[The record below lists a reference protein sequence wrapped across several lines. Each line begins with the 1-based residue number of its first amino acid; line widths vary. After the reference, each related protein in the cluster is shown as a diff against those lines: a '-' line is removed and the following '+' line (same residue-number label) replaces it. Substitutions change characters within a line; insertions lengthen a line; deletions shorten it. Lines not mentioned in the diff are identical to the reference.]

1 MPEAAS
7 VRIATLEDPTVTIKR
22 DAQVRVGLDD
32 QSVALRLSED
42 GPNELG
48 VSQRRSLVMIVL
60 EVLRE
65 PMFLLLLGAGGI
77 YLTMGDAREALVL
90 LGFVLVIVLVTVLQE
105 RRTDN
110 TLSALRDLS
119 SPRAL
124 VMRNGRAVRIP
135 GTEVVRDDVLIVSEG
150 DRVAADGVLL
160 EAHELAANESLLT
173 GESEPVSKQAGDDL
187 LYAGTMVVRGQG
199 IMRVTATG
207 QRTEL
212 GRIGKSLD
220 DIALATSPLQEEMAL
235 LTRRVAI
242 IGISLCVLLVVL
254 FWLTRGDL
262 AGGVLAGIALAMGIL
277 PQEFPVILVV
287 FLALAARRIAVH
299 RVLTRRL
306 NAIETLGEVSVLC
319 VDKTGTLTENR
330 MIVSALRIGDE
341 ELSTERLGSGDLP
354 EPFHELL
361 EYAVLASEI
370 SPHDPMEQAFH
381 RLAAIQLEGS
391 EHLHPTWALV
401 REYELEIGLLAM
413 THIWHDDTEGR
424 NVVASKGAPE
434 AVMDLCHLPAQ
445 RCAVLREQAATMA
458 RRGLRVLGVAKSTLP
473 AGLQM
478 PGIQHD
484 ISFEWVGLVGLSD
497 PLRAEVPDTVA
508 QCQRA
513 GIRVVMITGDHPATA
528 MAIAAQAGI
537 DGSDVLTG
545 DQIATLDAQALG
557 DRVGRVNV
565 FARIKPHQKLAL
577 VNALKERGEIVAMTG
592 DGVNDAPALKAA
604 HIGIAMGG
612 RGTDVARE
620 AASLVLLEDDFAS
633 IVRAVALGR
642 RTYVNMRQA
651 MIYTIAVHVPIV
663 ALALLPVLF
672 GLPII
677 LAPVHIAFLELVID
691 PACSL
696 AFESEPG
703 RPGLMEQP
711 PRDRSQ
717 RLLAGRDLLQSI
729 ILGACVSGAAI
740 AAYALLA
747 HFGFEADS
755 AATGTF
761 VLLVAA
767 IGALLLP
774 LRATSGSAV
783 SLLSGLTRETR
794 WILALTLCAL
804 VIASRVPLLASML
817 RLDVLPLDVWAGCLA
832 TGLALAIPLQ
842 GIKSLLPLTWRSAH
856 ESS

>member
-1 MPEAAS
+1 M
-7 VRIATLEDPTVTIKR
+7 TIER

-48 VSQRRSLVMIVL
+48 ASQRRSLLTIIL
-60 EVLRE
+60 DVLRE

-90 LGFVLVIVLVTVLQE
+90 LGFVLVIVLVTVFQE

-110 TLSALRDLS
+110 TLNALRDLS

-173 GESEPVSKQAGDDL
+173 GESEPVSKQAGEDR

-220 DIALATSPLQEEMAL
+220 NIALAASPLQEEMAL
-235 LTRRVAI
+235 LARRVAI
-242 IGISLCVLLVVL
+242 IGISLCVLLVAL

-299 RVLTRRL
+299 QVLTRRL
-306 NAIETLGEVSVLC
+306 NAIETLGEVTVLC

-341 ELSTERLGSGDLP
+341 ELSTERLGNGDLP

-413 THIWHDDTEGR
+413 THIWRDDTEGR

-434 AVMDLCHLPAQ
+434 AVMDLCHLPEQ
-445 RCAVLREQAATMA
+445 RCVVLREQAAAMA
-458 RRGLRVLGVAKSTLP
+458 RRGLRVLGVAKSMLP
-473 AGLQM
+473 DGLQM

-484 ISFEWVGLVGLSD
+484 ITFEWVGLVGLSD

-508 QCQRA
+508 QCLRA

-545 DQIATLDAQALG
+545 DQIATLDAQALR

-565 FARIKPHQKLAL
+565 FARIKPDQKLAL

-642 RTYVNMRQA
+642 RTYVNMHQA

-663 ALALLPVLF
+663 ALAMLPVLF

-703 RPGLMEQP
+703 GSGLMQQP

-717 RLLAGRDLLQSI
+717 RLLAGRDLLQSV
-729 ILGACVSGAAI
+729 ILGVFVSGAAI

-747 HFGFEADS
+747 HFGFGAAE
-755 AATGTF
+755 AATGAF

-774 LRATSGSAV
+774 LRKTSGSAF
-783 SLLSGLTRETR
+783 SLFKGLTRETR

-804 VIASRVPLLASML
+804 VCASRVPFLASML
-817 RLDVLPLDVWAGCLA
+817 RLVVLPVEIWAGCLA
-832 TGLALAIPLQ
+832 TGLMLVIPLQ
-842 GIKSLLPLTWRSAH
+842 GIKMLLPRTWQSAH
-856 ESS
+856 EST

>member
-1 MPEAAS
+1 MQ
-7 VRIATLEDPTVTIKR
+7 INR
-22 DAQVRVGLDD
+22 DAQVRAGLDD
-32 QSVALRLSED
+32 ESVATRRAED

-48 VSQRRSLVMIVL
+48 ATKRRSLLAIIL

-65 PMFLLLLGAGGI
+65 PMFLLLIGAGGI

-90 LGFVLVIVLVTVLQE
+90 LGFVLVIVMVTVLQE

-110 TLSALRDLS
+110 TLNALRDLS

-124 VMRNGRAVRIP
+124 AMRNGRSVRIP
-135 GTEVVRDDVLIVSEG
+135 GSEVVRDDVLIVSEG

-160 EAHELAANESLLT
+160 EAHELAADESLLT
-173 GESEPVSKQAGDDL
+173 GESQPVPKQAGDDC

-220 DIALATSPLQEEMAL
+220 DIALAASPLQAEMAL

-242 IGISLCVLLVVL
+242 IGISLCVLLVAL
-254 FWLTRGDL
+254 FWFTRGDL
-262 AGGVLAGIALAMGIL
+262 AAGVLAGISLAMGIL

-299 RVLTRRL
+299 HVLTRRL
-306 NAIETLGEVSVLC
+306 NAIETLGEVTVLC

-330 MIVSALRIGDE
+330 MVVSALRIGQE
-341 ELSTERLGSGDLP
+341 ELSTERLANGDLP

-370 SPHDPMEQAFH
+370 IPHDPMEKAFH

-413 THIWHDDTEGR
+413 THIWRDDAESR

-434 AVMDLCHLPAQ
+434 AVMDLCHLPDA
-445 RCAVLREQAATMA
+445 RCETLREEAASMA
-458 RRGLRVLGVAKSTLP
+458 RRGLRVLGVAKSMLP
-473 AGLQM
+473 GGSEL

-484 ISFEWVGLVGLSD
+484 ISFEWVGLVGLAD
-497 PLRAEVPDTVA
+497 PLRAEVPQTVA
-508 QCQRA
+508 QCRQA

-528 MAIAAQAGI
+528 MAIATQAGI
-537 DGSDVLTG
+537 DGGDVLTG
-545 DQIATLDAQALG
+545 DQIATLNAQALR
-557 DRVGRVNV
+557 DRVEHVNV
-565 FARIKPHQKLAL
+565 FARIRPDQKLAL
-577 VNALKERGEIVAMTG
+577 VEALKSCGEIVAMTG
-592 DGVNDAPALKAA
+592 DGVNDAPALKSA

-633 IVRAVALGR
+633 IVHAVALGR

-663 ALALLPVLF
+663 ALAMLPVLF

-677 LAPVHIAFLELVID
+677 LAPAHIAFLELVID

-703 RPGLMEQP
+703 APSLMSQP
-711 PRDRSQ
+711 PRDRNQ
-717 RLLAGRDLLQSI
+717 HLLAGHDLWQSV
-729 ILGACVSGAAI
+729 LFGAIVAGTAI
-740 AAYALLA
+740 AAYALLSRNG
-747 HFGFEADS
+747 FGADS
-755 AATGTF
+755 AATGAF
-761 VLLVAA
+761 VVLVAA
-767 IGALLLP
+767 IGAMLLP
-774 LRATSGSAV
+774 LRSKEGSLA
-783 SLLSGLTRETR
+783 SLFGGLTRETR
-794 WILALTLCAL
+794 WILALTLVALACATR
-804 VIASRVPLLASML
+804 IELLASTL
-817 RLDVLPLDVWAGCLA
+817 RLVTLPIDAWAACLA
-832 TGLALAIPLQ
+832 AGLALAVPLQ
-842 GIKSLLPLTWRSAH
+842 GIKALGLRARRPAHASA
-856 ESS
+856 

>member
-1 MPEAAS
+1 M
-7 VRIATLEDPTVTIKR
+7 ATHEDPTVTIER

-48 VSQRRSLVMIVL
+48 ASQRRSLLTIIL
-60 EVLRE
+60 DVLRE

-90 LGFVLVIVLVTVLQE
+90 LGFVLVIVLVTVFQE

-110 TLSALRDLS
+110 TLNALRDLS

-173 GESEPVSKQAGDDL
+173 GESEPVSKQAGEDR

-220 DIALATSPLQEEMAL
+220 NIALAASPLQEEMAL

-242 IGISLCVLLVVL
+242 IGISLCVLLVAL

-299 RVLTRRL
+299 QVLTRRL
-306 NAIETLGEVSVLC
+306 NAIETLGEVTVLC

-341 ELSTERLGSGDLP
+341 ELSTERLGNGDLP

-370 SPHDPMEQAFH
+370 SPHDPMEQAVH

-413 THIWHDDTEGR
+413 THIWRDDTEGR

-434 AVMDLCHLPAQ
+434 AVMDLCHLPEQ
-445 RCAVLREQAATMA
+445 RCVVLREQAAAMA
-458 RRGLRVLGVAKSTLP
+458 RRGLRVLGVAKSMLP
-473 AGLQM
+473 DGLQM

-484 ISFEWVGLVGLSD
+484 ITFEWVGLVGLSD

-508 QCQRA
+508 QCLRA

-545 DQIATLDAQALG
+545 DQIATLDAQALR

-565 FARIKPHQKLAL
+565 FARIKPDQKLAL

-642 RTYVNMRQA
+642 RTYVNMHQA

-663 ALALLPVLF
+663 ALAMLPVLF

-703 RPGLMEQP
+703 GSGLMQQP

-717 RLLAGRDLLQSI
+717 RLLAGRDLLQSV
-729 ILGACVSGAAI
+729 ILGVFVSGAAI

-747 HFGFEADS
+747 HFGFGAAE
-755 AATGTF
+755 AATGAF

-774 LRATSGSAV
+774 LRKTSGSAF
-783 SLLSGLTRETR
+783 SLFKGLTRETR

-804 VIASRVPLLASML
+804 VCASRVPFLASML
-817 RLDVLPLDVWAGCLA
+817 RLVVLPVEIWAGCLA
-832 TGLALAIPLQ
+832 TGLMLAIPLQ
-842 GIKSLLPLTWRSAH
+842 GIKMLLPRTWQSAH
-856 ESS
+856 EST

>member
-1 MPEAAS
+1 M
-7 VRIATLEDPTVTIKR
+7 ATHEDPTVTIER

-48 VSQRRSLVMIVL
+48 ASQRRSLLTIIL
-60 EVLRE
+60 DVLRE

-90 LGFVLVIVLVTVLQE
+90 LGFVLVIVLVTVFQE

-110 TLSALRDLS
+110 TLNALRDLS

-173 GESEPVSKQAGDDL
+173 GESEPVSKQAGEDR

-220 DIALATSPLQEEMAL
+220 NIALAASPLQEEMAL

-242 IGISLCVLLVVL
+242 IGISLCVLLVAL

-299 RVLTRRL
+299 QVLTRRL
-306 NAIETLGEVSVLC
+306 NAIETLGEVTVLC

-341 ELSTERLGSGDLP
+341 ELSTERLGNGDLP

-413 THIWHDDTEGR
+413 THIWRDDTEGR

-434 AVMDLCHLPAQ
+434 AVMDLCHLPEQ
-445 RCAVLREQAATMA
+445 RCVVLREQAAAMA
-458 RRGLRVLGVAKSTLP
+458 RRGLRVLGVAKSMLP
-473 AGLQM
+473 DGLQM

-484 ISFEWVGLVGLSD
+484 ITFEWVGLVGLSD

-508 QCQRA
+508 QCLRA

-545 DQIATLDAQALG
+545 DQIATLDAQALR

-565 FARIKPHQKLAL
+565 FARIKPDQKLAL

-642 RTYVNMRQA
+642 RTYVNMHQA

-663 ALALLPVLF
+663 ALAMLPVLF

-703 RPGLMEQP
+703 GSGLMQQP

-717 RLLAGRDLLQSI
+717 RLLAGRDLLQSV
-729 ILGACVSGAAI
+729 ILGVFVSGAAI

-747 HFGFEADS
+747 HFGFGAAE
-755 AATGTF
+755 AATGAF

-774 LRATSGSAV
+774 LRKTSGSAF
-783 SLLSGLTRETR
+783 SLFKGLTRETR

-804 VIASRVPLLASML
+804 VCASRVPFLASML
-817 RLDVLPLDVWAGCLA
+817 RLVVLPVEIWAGCLA
-832 TGLALAIPLQ
+832 TGLMLAIPLQ
-842 GIKSLLPLTWRSAH
+842 GIKMLLPRTWQSAH
-856 ESS
+856 EST

>member
-1 MPEAAS
+1 M
-7 VRIATLEDPTVTIKR
+7 ATHEDPTVTIER

-48 VSQRRSLVMIVL
+48 ASQRRSLLTIIL
-60 EVLRE
+60 DVLRE

-90 LGFVLVIVLVTVLQE
+90 LGFVLVIVLVTVFQE

-110 TLSALRDLS
+110 TLNALRDLS

-173 GESEPVSKQAGDDL
+173 GESEPVSKQAGEDR

-220 DIALATSPLQEEMAL
+220 NIALAASPLQEEMAL
-235 LTRRVAI
+235 LARRVAI
-242 IGISLCVLLVVL
+242 IGISLCVLLVAL

-299 RVLTRRL
+299 QVLTRRL
-306 NAIETLGEVSVLC
+306 NAIETLGEVTVLC

-341 ELSTERLGSGDLP
+341 ELSTERLGNGDLP

-413 THIWHDDTEGR
+413 THIWRDDTEGR

-434 AVMDLCHLPAQ
+434 AVMDLCHLPEQ
-445 RCAVLREQAATMA
+445 RCVVLREQAAAMA
-458 RRGLRVLGVAKSTLP
+458 RRGLRVLGVAKSMLP
-473 AGLQM
+473 DGLQM

-484 ISFEWVGLVGLSD
+484 ITFEWVGLVGLSD

-508 QCQRA
+508 QCLRA

-545 DQIATLDAQALG
+545 DQIATLDAQALR

-565 FARIKPHQKLAL
+565 FARIKPDQKLAL

-642 RTYVNMRQA
+642 RTYVNMHQA

-663 ALALLPVLF
+663 ALAMLPVLF

-703 RPGLMEQP
+703 GSGLMQQP

-717 RLLAGRDLLQSI
+717 RLLAGRDLLQSV
-729 ILGACVSGAAI
+729 ILGVFVSGAAI

-747 HFGFEADS
+747 HFGFGAAE
-755 AATGTF
+755 AATGAF

-774 LRATSGSAV
+774 LRKTSGSAF
-783 SLLSGLTRETR
+783 SLFKGLTRETR

-804 VIASRVPLLASML
+804 VCASRVPFLASML
-817 RLDVLPLDVWAGCLA
+817 RLVVLPVEIWAGCLA
-832 TGLALAIPLQ
+832 TGLMLVIPLQ
-842 GIKSLLPLTWRSAH
+842 AIKMLLPRTWPSAH
-856 ESS
+856 EST

>member
-1 MPEAAS
+1 M
-7 VRIATLEDPTVTIKR
+7 ATHEDPTVTIER

-48 VSQRRSLVMIVL
+48 ASQRRSLLTIIL
-60 EVLRE
+60 DVLRE

-90 LGFVLVIVLVTVLQE
+90 LGFVLVIVLVTVFQE

-110 TLSALRDLS
+110 TLNALRDLS

-173 GESEPVSKQAGDDL
+173 GESEPVSKQAGEDR

-220 DIALATSPLQEEMAL
+220 NIALAASPLQEEMAL
-235 LTRRVAI
+235 LARRVAI
-242 IGISLCVLLVVL
+242 IGISLCVLLVAL

-299 RVLTRRL
+299 QVLTRRL
-306 NAIETLGEVSVLC
+306 NAIETLGEVTVLC

-341 ELSTERLGSGDLP
+341 ELSTERLGNGDLP

-413 THIWHDDTEGR
+413 THIWRDDTEGR

-434 AVMDLCHLPAQ
+434 AVMDLCHLPEQ
-445 RCAVLREQAATMA
+445 RCVVLREQAAAMA
-458 RRGLRVLGVAKSTLP
+458 RRGLRVLGVAKSMLP
-473 AGLQM
+473 DGLQM

-484 ISFEWVGLVGLSD
+484 ITFEWVGLVGLSD

-508 QCQRA
+508 QCLRA

-545 DQIATLDAQALG
+545 DQIATLDAQALR

-565 FARIKPHQKLAL
+565 FARIKPDQKLAL

-642 RTYVNMRQA
+642 RTYVNMHQA

-663 ALALLPVLF
+663 ALAMLPVLF

-703 RPGLMEQP
+703 GSGLMQQP

-717 RLLAGRDLLQSI
+717 RLLAGRDLLQSV
-729 ILGACVSGAAI
+729 ILGVFVSGAAI

-747 HFGFEADS
+747 HFGFGAAE
-755 AATGTF
+755 AATGAF

-774 LRATSGSAV
+774 LRKTSGSAF
-783 SLLSGLTRETR
+783 SLFKGLTRETR

-804 VIASRVPLLASML
+804 VCASRVPFLASML
-817 RLDVLPLDVWAGCLA
+817 RLVVLPVEIWAGCLA
-832 TGLALAIPLQ
+832 TGLMLVIPLQ
-842 GIKSLLPLTWRSAH
+842 GIKMLLPRTWQSAH
-856 ESS
+856 EST

>member
-1 MPEAAS
+1 MNNN
-7 VRIATLEDPTVTIKR
+7 R
-22 DAQVRVGLDD
+22 DAQVRIGLDD
-32 QSVALRLSED
+32 QTVALRLAED

-48 VSQRRSLVMIVL
+48 ASQRRSLFAIVL

-110 TLSALRDLS
+110 TLNALRDLS

-124 VMRNGRAVRIP
+124 AMRNGRAVRIP
-135 GTEVVRDDVLIVSEG
+135 GTQVVRDDVLIVSEG

-173 GESEPVSKQAGDDL
+173 GESEPVAKLAGDDC

-220 DIALATSPLQEEMAL
+220 DIALSASPLQEEMAL

-242 IGISLCVLLVVL
+242 IGISLCVVLVAL
-254 FWLTRGDL
+254 FWFTRGDL

-299 RVLTRRL
+299 HVLTRRL
-306 NAIETLGEVSVLC
+306 NAIETLGEVTVLC

-330 MIVSALRIGDE
+330 MVVSALRIDDE
-341 ELSTERLGSGDLP
+341 ELSTERLGNGNLP

-391 EHLHPTWALV
+391 EHLHPSWALV

-413 THIWHDDTEGR
+413 THIWHDDTDGR

-434 AVMDLCHLPAQ
+434 AVMDLCHLPAA
-445 RCAVLREQAATMA
+445 RCEALRGQAAAMA
-458 RRGLRVLGVAKSTLP
+458 RRGLRVLGVAKSMLP
-473 AGLQM
+473 DGLQM

-484 ISFEWVGLVGLSD
+484 INFEWVGLVGLAD
-497 PLRAEVPDTVA
+497 PLRAEVPGTVA

-537 DGSDVLTG
+537 DGGEVLTG
-545 DQIATLDAQALG
+545 DQIATLDAQALRE
-557 DRVGRVNV
+557 RVGQVNV

-577 VNALKERGEIVAMTG
+577 VSALKERGEVVAMTG

-620 AASLVLLEDDFAS
+620 AASLVLLEDDFAA

-642 RTYVNMRQA
+642 RTYVNMRHA

-663 ALALLPVLF
+663 ALAMLPVLF

-703 RPGLMEQP
+703 APDLMEQA

-717 RLLAGRDLLQSI
+717 RLLAGSGISQSVI
-729 ILGACVSGAAI
+729 FGSIVSGAAI
-740 AAYALLA
+740 AAYFVLA
-747 HFGFEADS
+747 QLGFGADS
-755 AATGTF
+755 AATGAF

-767 IGALLLP
+767 IGAMLLP
-774 LRATSGSAV
+774 LRVTRGSLA
-783 SLLSGLTRETR
+783 SLIRGLTRETR
-794 WILALTLCAL
+794 WILALTLVAL
-804 VIASRVPLLASML
+804 VCVSRVPLLASML
-817 RLDVLPLDVWAGCLA
+817 RLDVLPVNIWAGCLA
-832 TGLALAIPLQ
+832 SGLALAIPLQ
-842 GIKSLLPLTWRSAH
+842 GIKALVPRKSRTDH
-856 ESS
+856 ESA

>member
-1 MPEAAS
+1 M
-7 VRIATLEDPTVTIKR
+7 TIER

-48 VSQRRSLVMIVL
+48 ASQRRSLLTIIL
-60 EVLRE
+60 DVLRE

-90 LGFVLVIVLVTVLQE
+90 LGFVLVIVLVTVFQE

-110 TLSALRDLS
+110 TLNALRDLS

-173 GESEPVSKQAGDDL
+173 GESEPVSKQAGEDR

-220 DIALATSPLQEEMAL
+220 NIALAASPLQEEMAL

-242 IGISLCVLLVVL
+242 IGISLCVLLVAL

-299 RVLTRRL
+299 QVLTRRL
-306 NAIETLGEVSVLC
+306 NAIETLGEVTVLC

-341 ELSTERLGSGDLP
+341 ELSTERLGNGDLP

-413 THIWHDDTEGR
+413 THIWRDDTEGR

-434 AVMDLCHLPAQ
+434 AVMDLCHLPEQ
-445 RCAVLREQAATMA
+445 RCVVLREQAAAMA
-458 RRGLRVLGVAKSTLP
+458 RRGLRVLGVAKSMLP
-473 AGLQM
+473 DGLQM

-484 ISFEWVGLVGLSD
+484 ITFEWVGLVGLSD

-508 QCQRA
+508 QCLRA

-545 DQIATLDAQALG
+545 DQIATLDAQALR

-565 FARIKPHQKLAL
+565 FARIKPDQKLAL

-642 RTYVNMRQA
+642 RTYVNMHQA

-663 ALALLPVLF
+663 ALAMLPVLF

-703 RPGLMEQP
+703 GSGLMQQP

-717 RLLAGRDLLQSI
+717 RLLAGRDLLQSV
-729 ILGACVSGAAI
+729 ILGVFVSGAAI

-747 HFGFEADS
+747 HFGFGAAE
-755 AATGTF
+755 AATGAF

-774 LRATSGSAV
+774 LRKTSGSAF
-783 SLLSGLTRETR
+783 SLFKGLTRETR

-804 VIASRVPLLASML
+804 VCASRVPFLASML
-817 RLDVLPLDVWAGCLA
+817 RLVVLPVEIWAGCLA
-832 TGLALAIPLQ
+832 TGLMLAIPLQ
-842 GIKSLLPLTWRSAH
+842 GIKMLLPRTWQSAH
-856 ESS
+856 EST